1 MSSQATQGTETG
13 PQGAAPDASGETS
26 PPADTQPAYPVAYPP
41 EPNGAGMA
49 ASDTELPSK
58 AETGERV
65 EALPSGVEAP
75 DALSALVEPIEEGA
89 ETPLRLSTILG
100 PLPGRTTVQ
109 QTRDLNDAVHQI
121 LVVGLV
127 VSTALLL
134 SGLILALLSGQ
145 PLPTAM
151 LPLSEAWQQALALQP
166 AGLLSLGLLAL
177 LITPIV
183 RVIGSAIVFIWER
196 DWLYTT
202 ITLTV
207 LAVMIVSVIVG
218 RG

>member
-13 PQGAAPDASGETS
+13 PQGAAPDASGQT
-26 PPADTQPAYPVAYPP
+26 PAAADTQP
-41 EPNGAGMA
+41 EPNGAGRA
-49 ASDTELPSK
+49 ASDTELPRQ
-58 AETGERV
+58 AETGEWV

-75 DALSALVEPIEEGA
+75 DALSALVEPAGEGA

-100 PLPGRTTVQ
+100 PLPGRATVQ
-109 QTRDLNDAVHQI
+109 QTRDLNDAVHRI

-145 PLPTAM
+145 PLPTTM

-183 RVIGSAIVFIWER
+183 RVIGSAIVFTWER

>member
-1 MSSQATQGTETG
+1 MT
-13 PQGAAPDASGETS
+13 
-26 PPADTQPAYPVAYPP
+26 PADKPAADTAAYPQ
-41 EPNGAGMA
+41 ESNGAGTE
-49 ASDTELPSK
+49 ASDAELPRQ

-75 DALSALVEPIEEGA
+75 DALSALVEPVEDGA
-89 ETPLRLSTILG
+89 ETPRLSTILG
-100 PLPGRTTVQ
+100 PLPGRATVQ

-127 VSTALLL
+127 ISTALLL

-151 LPLSEAWQQALALQP
+151 LPLGEAWQQALTLQP

-177 LITPIV
+177 LMTPIV
-183 RVIGSAIVFIWER
+183 RVIGSVIVFIWER
-196 DWLYTT
+196 DWLYTAV
-202 ITLTV
+202 TLTV
-207 LAVMIVSVIVG
+207 LAVMIVSVLVG
-218 RG
+218 RE